1 MPDPLYRQIADDLRQ
16 QIESGKIARGQ
27 QLETEADL
35 RKRYQASRN
44 TVRDAIKWLTS
55 LGLVESRAGQGTFVA
70 EMIEPFVTELTADTK
85 LLGGSGVERDRKKR
99 VSVRDPD
106 EPLAVSVEVAT
117 DAVAAKLGLPAG
129 SDVICRRETR
139 KLMDSETRKIG
150 EMTWALVLSYYPSTF
165 AEKGAT
171 LLIRPRDIEQGT
183 VDYLAEKLGLLE
195 SRWTDLITVRAPD
208 AEEVALFKLPADGR
222 VGVFEI
228 FRSAFDQDDRPMR
241 LTVTICP
248 VDRNELT
255 VNFGQQQP

>member
-27 QLETEADL
+27 QLETEAKL
-35 RKRYQASRN
+35 RKRYEASRN
-44 TVRDAIKWLTS
+44 TVRDAIKWLIS

-70 EMIEPFVTELTADTK
+70 ETIEPFVTVLTADTK
-85 LLGGSGVERDRKKR
+85 LLGGSGVEREQETR
-99 VSVRDPD
+99 VPVRDPD

-129 SDVICRRETR
+129 SDVIRRRE
-139 KLMDSETRKIG
+139 MRKIG
-150 EMTWALVLSYYPSTF
+150 ETTWALVLSYYPSTF
-165 AEKGAT
+165 AEKGAS

-183 VDYLAEKLGLLE
+183 VDYLAEKLGLQE
-195 SRWTDLITVRAPD
+195 SRWSDLITVRAPD

-228 FRSAFDQDDRPMR
+228 FRSAFDQDDKPMR
-241 LTVTICP
+241 LTITICP
-248 VDRNELT
+248 VDRNQLA
-255 VNFGQQQP
+255 VDFGQVHE